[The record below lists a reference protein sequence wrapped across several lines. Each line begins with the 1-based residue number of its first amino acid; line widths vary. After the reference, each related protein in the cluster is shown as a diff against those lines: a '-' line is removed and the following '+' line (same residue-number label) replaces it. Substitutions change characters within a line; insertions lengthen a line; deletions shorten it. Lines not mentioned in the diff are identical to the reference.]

1 MDFKIISYFVILKIE
16 IEILLNEFFNNVLH
30 HVDFFKSISYPRH
43 HQEISL

>member
-30 HVDFFKSISYPRH
+30 HVDFFVCISYLRH